1 MEHYIVGDLFK
12 FLGIN
17 RPETDINLVCA
28 TPQDFVNDLERWW
41 KLFKG
46 MAVAKRVQAPP
57 VLALTRR
64 SYGFDY
70 RETLNGVYFS
80 NRYLQ
85 MKEFFGV

>member
-1 MEHYIVGDLFK
+1 M
-12 FLGIN
+12 
-17 RPETDINLVCA
+17 
-28 TPQDFVNDLERWW
+28 NDLERWW

-70 RETLNGVYFS
+70 RETLNGALF
-80 NRYLQ
+80 
-85 MKEFFGV
+85 